1 MKRRELQE
9 GDKVRVISKKYV
21 ESLPRKGDEIKYS
34 FTIPMRKYCGKI
46 ATIKEVDI
54 DGDLYKL
61 DIDDGWYSWSEGMF
75 EGNCRLLRNE

>member
-9 GDKVRVISKKYV
+9 GDKVRIISEKYV

-34 FTIPMRKYCGKI
+34 FTIPMREYCGRI
-46 ATIKEVDI
+46 ATIEVV

-61 DIDDGWYSWSEGMF
+61 DIDEGWYSWSIGMF
-75 EGNCRLLRNE
+75 EIGHHLLRNE

>member
-9 GDKVRVISKKYV
+9 GDKVRIISREYV

-34 FTIPMRKYCGKI
+34 FTIPMRRYCGRI
-46 ATIKEVDI
+46 ATIEEV

-61 DIDDGWYSWSEGMF
+61 DIDEGWYSWSEGMF
-75 EGNCRLLRNE
+75 ENCRMLRNE